1 MADAQAGLIRV
12 NRENDKLTHMPLG
25 ILNTQDE
32 HEAKAP
38 VFRGR
43 KDFPSMKTRTVTK
56 IVRERRTGRQ
66 IRSET

>member
-1 MADAQAGLIRV
+1 
-12 NRENDKLTHMPLG
+12 MPSG

-43 KDFPSMKTRTVTK
+43 KGFPSTKTCTVTK
-56 IVRERRTGRQ
+56 AVRERTIGRQ
-66 IRSET
+66 IGLAT